1 MPIKI
6 PDHLPA
12 RDVLVREGVSIM
24 DEGTALRQD
33 IRPLQIGLLNLMPNK
48 VRTETQFARLIG
60 ATPLQVELTLVR
72 IGNHKARNTPEE
84 HLITFYQT
92 WEQVADRRFDGFII
106 TGAPIELLP
115 FEEVTYWEELT
126 RILDWTKSNVHSSF
140 FICWGAMA
148 AAWHFHRVPKYTLD
162 RKAFGVFR
170 HSNNAP
176 ASPYLAGFSD
186 DFAIPVSRWTEVRAE
201 DFRSAPSLEL
211 LMESEQTGPCLVAE
225 KTGNRLYMFN
235 HIEYDSTSLKEEY
248 DRDVAAGVPI
258 AIPHE
263 YYPDNDPTR
272 PPLNRWRSHAHL
284 LFGNWINQVYQT
296 TPYNMAEIGHVAR
309 PALSRTGT

>member
-6 PDHLPA
+6 PDQLPA

-24 DEGTALRQD
+24 DERTALRQD

-48 VRTETQFARLIG
+48 IRTETQFARLIG

-72 IGNHKARNTPEE
+72 IGTHRAKNTPEE

-92 WEQVADRRFDGFII
+92 WEEVRARKFDGFIV

-115 FEEVTYWEELT
+115 FEDVTYWDELA
-126 RILDWTKSNVHSSF
+126 RILDWTTTNVHSSF

-170 HSNNAP
+170 HRNNAP
-176 ASPYLAGFSD
+176 ASPYLSGFSD
-186 DFAIPVSRWTEVRAE
+186 DFAIPVSRWTEVR
-201 DFRSAPSLEL
+201 SADIAGAGGLQL
-211 LMESEQTGPCLVAE
+211 LMESEVTGPCMVAE
-225 KTGNRLYMFN
+225 PTGNRLYMFN

-248 DRDVAAGVPI
+248 DRDVAAGTPVAVP
-258 AIPHE
+258 HG
-263 YYPDNDPTR
+263 YYPDDDPSR

-284 LFGNWINQVYQT
+284 LFGNWINQAYQT
-296 TPYNMAEIGHVAR
+296 TPYELDDIGIAR
-309 PALSRTGT
+309 PPLVA

>member
-1 MPIKI
+1 MPIRI
-6 PDHLPA
+6 PNQLPA
-12 RDVLVREGVSIM
+12 REVLVREGVSIM
-24 DEGTALRQD
+24 DERTAMRQD

-48 VRTETQFARLIG
+48 IRTETQFARLIG

-72 IGNHKARNTPEE
+72 IGNHKARSTSEE
-84 HLITFYQT
+84 HLITFYRT
-92 WEQVADRRFDGFII
+92 WEEIASRKFDGFIV

-115 FEEVTYWEELT
+115 FEEVTYWDELT
-126 RILDWTKSNVHSSF
+126 RIFDWTVTNVHSPF

-148 AAWHFHRVPKYTLD
+148 AAWHFHGVPKYTLEK
-162 RKAFGVFR
+162 KAFGVFR
-170 HSNNAP
+170 HRNNAP

-186 DFAIPVSRWTEVRAE
+186 DFAIPVSRWTEVRAA
-201 DFRSAPSLEL
+201 DIAPGSGLQL
-211 LMESEQTGPCLVAE
+211 LMESDQTGPALLAE

-248 DRDVAAGVPI
+248 DRDVAAGTPIEVP
-258 AIPHE
+258 HG
-263 YYPDNDPTR
+263 YFPDDDPRR

-296 TPYNMAEIGHVAR
+296 CPFDLGEIGKDRQA
-309 PALSRTGT
+309 AAA